1 MIDTNALI
9 LLAITLLIAGGCIAV
24 FLRFL
29 GLLRHA
35 GSESRRRLIARS
47 AVVTWAGLAVLTP
60 AIMLA
65 ALDVLPRWIGGAAL
79 ALAFL
84 IGFYAARHMRRTGL
98 HARSAA

>member
-1 MIDTNALI
+1 MMDVN
-9 LLAITLLIAGGCIAV
+9 LLALLVIMLLMIGACVAV

-35 GSESRRRLIARS
+35 GSESRRRLVARS
-47 AVVTWAGLAVLTP
+47 AVVTWAGLALLTP

-79 ALAFL
+79 VFAFL
-84 IGFYAARHMRRTGL
+84 VSLYAARHVRRTGL
-98 HARSAA
+98 HTRSAA